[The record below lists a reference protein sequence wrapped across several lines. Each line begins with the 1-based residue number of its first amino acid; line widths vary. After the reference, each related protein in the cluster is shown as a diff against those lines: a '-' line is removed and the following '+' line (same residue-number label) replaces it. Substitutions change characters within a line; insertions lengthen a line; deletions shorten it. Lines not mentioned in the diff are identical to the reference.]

1 MTLTPNLPVNPE
13 KKASEGRLRSGDE
26 AFNSSI
32 LQSQGT
38 APAAKGRPFMASF
51 LEHLVKNQVMSEDI
65 ALQVAQRRQEAGKDK
80 RRLVELLAE
89 EFGLSRELLYREVAK
104 FYSFRIIELSDRSAR
119 RLPPAQVNKLLSGL
133 AEPSYELAV
142 KFKVLPYEIA
152 DQQPDKLLVVTPNPS
167 DREAYDVARLFPYK
181 KFEICYMTEADWA
194 ELWRQVNLEKQMTV
208 TGAGGAL
215 DPVYEEDDAQLDSTL
230 EREIN
235 RSQLV
240 SMVDNVLTDAVRVG
254 ASDVH
259 IVPRG
264 ARKTDL
270 MFRIDGRLKLWYT
283 VEDAR
288 AEAVVAV
295 VKGRGLN
302 LDRFERMAAQDGSAQ
317 KPIDSETIRFRISV
331 IPIISREL
339 NGKFE
344 SVVIRILRDAD
355 ASASLE
361 KIGFDAY
368 SQLMFREAIRKPQG
382 MVILTGPTGSGK
394 STTLVAALRSVMTA
408 ALNTITVEDPVEYLL
423 DGARQVKLSHK
434 LDFEGAMRAI
444 LRHDPDIVMVGEMR
458 DRITA
463 DIAVKLANTG
473 HLTFSTLHTN
483 DAPSAVS
490 RLFKMGVEP
499 FLIAQALNI
508 VVAQRLVRKL
518 CDRCK
523 SPGPSTAK
531 EVLERAGFTPEE
543 AHSVQLYRPV
553 GCINCVEGFKGRTA
567 IHETFYVNAEIRSL
581 IMESGD
587 RIDIDALRA
596 AATRHGMSPLR
607 RAGIELVKSGCTTL
621 EEIISTTNHEE

>member
-1 MTLTPNLPVNPE
+1 MPATTNAPTQPE
-13 KKASEGRLRSGDE
+13 KNSGEGRIRSGDE
-26 AFNSSI
+26 VFQSSA
-32 LQSQGT
+32 LQGA
-38 APAAKGRPFMASF
+38 APAAKARPFMASF
-51 LEHLVKNQVMSEDI
+51 LEHLVRNQVISENV
-65 ALQVAQRRQEAGKDK
+65 ALEVMQRKQDAASNK
-80 RRLVELLAE
+80 RRLVEILAE
-89 EFGLSRELLYREVAK
+89 EFGLSRELLYLEVAK

-119 RLPPAQVNKLLSGL
+119 RLPPTQVHKLLSAL
-133 AEPSYELAV
+133 PEQIYDLAV
-142 KFKVLPYEIA
+142 KHKVLPYEVA

-167 DREAYDVARLFPYK
+167 DREAYDVARVFPYK

-194 ELWRQVNLEKQMTV
+194 ELWRQVNLEKQKTV
-208 TGAGGAL
+208 GGEGL
-215 DPVYEEDDAQLDSTL
+215 DTVFEEDDAQLDSVL

-240 SMVDNVLTDAVRVG
+240 SMVENVLTDAVRVN
-254 ASDVH
+254 ASDIHV
-259 IVPRG
+259 VPRG
-264 ARKTDL
+264 ARKTDIL
-270 MFRIDGRLKLWYT
+270 FRIDGRLKVWYT

-317 KPIDSETIRFRISV
+317 KPIDSQMIRFRISV
-331 IPIISREL
+331 IPIVSREL

-355 ASASLE
+355 ASVSLSS
-361 KIGFDAY
+361 IGFDEY
-368 SQLMFREAIRKPQG
+368 SLAMFEQAIRKPHG

-394 STTLVAALRSVMTA
+394 STTLVAALRSVMSST
-408 ALNTITVEDPVEYLL
+408 LNTITVEDPVEYLL
-423 DGARQVKLSHK
+423 EGARQVKLSHK
-434 LDFEGAMRAI
+434 LDFENAMRAI

-499 FLIAQALNI
+499 FLIAQALN
-508 VVAQRLVRKL
+508 VVVGQRLIRKL

-523 SPGPSTAK
+523 SVMPHVNT
-531 EVLERAGFTPEE
+531 ELLERSGFTPEE
-543 AHSVQLYRPV
+543 ARSVKLYRSV
-553 GCINCVEGFKGRTA
+553 GCINCVEGYKGRTA
-567 IHETFYVNAEIRSL
+567 IHETLYINNEIRSL

-587 RIDIDALRA
+587 RIDIDAVRA
-596 AATRHGMSPLR
+596 EAVRHGMKPLR
-607 RAGIELVKSGCTTL
+607 RSGIELIKRGVTTL
-621 EEIISTTNHEE
+621 EEVISSTTLD

>member
-1 MTLTPNLPVNPE
+1 M
-13 KKASEGRLRSGDE
+13 
-26 AFNSSI
+26 
-32 LQSQGT
+32 
-38 APAAKGRPFMASF
+38 
-51 LEHLVKNQVMSEDI
+51 
-65 ALQVAQRRQEAGKDK
+65 KDK
-80 RRLVELLAE
+80 RRLVEILAE

-119 RLPPAQVNKLLSGL
+119 RLPPAQVNKLMGGL
-133 AEPSYELAV
+133 PEPAYELAV
-142 KFKVLPYEIA
+142 KHKVLPYEIA

-167 DREAYDVARLFPYK
+167 DREAYDVARMFPYK

-208 TGAGGAL
+208 SGGGT
-215 DPVYEEDDAQLDSTL
+215 VETVFEEDDAQLDSVL

-240 SMVDNVLTDAVRVG
+240 AMVENVLTDAVRVG
-254 ASDVH
+254 ASDIH

-264 ARKTDL
+264 ARKTDIL
-270 MFRIDGRLKLWYT
+270 FRIDGRLKLWYT

-317 KPIDSETIRFRISV
+317 KPIDSQTIRFRISV

-355 ASASLE
+355 ASVSLE
-361 KIGFDAY
+361 TIGFDAY
-368 SQLMFREAIRKPQG
+368 SLERFREAITKPHG

-394 STTLVAALRSVMTA
+394 STTLVAALRSVMSP

-423 DGARQVKLSHK
+423 DSARQVKLSHK
-434 LDFEGAMRAI
+434 LDFENAMRAI

-508 VVAQRLVRKL
+508 VVGQRLVRRL

-523 SPGPSTAK
+523 STAPAARP
-531 EVLERAGFTPEE
+531 EVLERAGFTPGE
-543 AHSVQLYRPV
+543 ARAAQLYRPV

-567 IHETFYVNAEIRSL
+567 IHETLYVTNEIRSM

-587 RIDIDALRA
+587 RIDVDAIRA
-596 AATRHGMSPLR
+596 AAIRSGMCSLR
-607 RAGIELVKSGCTTL
+607 RAGVELVRRGITTL
-621 EEIISTTNHEE
+621 EEIVSSTTND

>member
-1 MTLTPNLPVNPE
+1 MSSSMKLPVNPQ
-13 KKASEGRLRSGDE
+13 KPTGEGRLKSGDE
-26 AFNSSI
+26 AFQASVFAS
-32 LQSQGT
+32 GDA

-51 LEHLVKNQVMSEDI
+51 LEHLVRNQVVTEEV
-65 ALQVAQRRQEAGKDK
+65 ALQVATRRQDAGKDK
-80 RRLVELLAE
+80 RRLVEILAD

-119 RLPPAQVNKLLSGL
+119 RLPAAQVNKLLTGL
-133 AEPSYELAV
+133 PEPSYELAV
-142 KFKVLPYEIA
+142 KHKVLPYEIA

-194 ELWRQVNLEKQMTV
+194 ELWRQVNLEKQMSV
-208 TGAGGAL
+208 SGGGAV
-215 DPVYEEDDAQLDSTL
+215 DSVFEEDEAQLDSVL

-240 SMVDNVLTDAVRVG
+240 SMVENVLTDAVRVG
-254 ASDVH
+254 ASDIH
-259 IVPRG
+259 IAPRG
-264 ARKTDL
+264 ARKTDI

-317 KPIDSETIRFRISV
+317 KPIDSQMIRFRISV

-339 NGKFE
+339 AGKFE

-355 ASASLE
+355 ASVGLE
-361 KIGFDAY
+361 TIGFDAY
-368 SQLMFREAIRKPQG
+368 SLAMFEQAIHNPHG

-394 STTLVAALRSVMTA
+394 STTLVAALRSVMNST
-408 ALNTITVEDPVEYLL
+408 LNTITVEDPVEYLL

-434 LDFEGAMRAI
+434 LDFDNAMRAI
-444 LRHDPDIVMVGEMR
+444 LRHDPDIVMVGEIR

-483 DAPSAVS
+483 DAPSVVS
-490 RLFKMGVEP
+490 RLFKLGIEP

-508 VVAQRLVRKL
+508 VVGQRLVRKL

-523 SPGPSTAK
+523 TPSPPTPTS
-531 EVLERAGFTPEE
+531 VLERAGFTREE
-543 AHSVQLYRPV
+543 TGTVTLYRPV
-553 GCINCVEGFKGRTA
+553 GCINCVEGYKGRTA
-567 IHETFYVNAEIRSL
+567 IHESLYINAEIRSM
-581 IMESGD
+581 IMESGE
-587 RIDIDALRA
+587 RIDTDALREA
-596 AATRHGMSPLR
+596 GVGHGMRSLR
-607 RAGIELVKSGCTTL
+607 KAGLELVRRGVTTL
-621 EEIISTTNHEE
+621 DEIISSTTHA

>member
-1 MTLTPNLPVNPE
+1 MSSTLNVPVNPQ
-13 KKASEGRLRSGDE
+13 KPKSEGRLRSGDE
-26 AFNSSI
+26 AFQASVF
-32 LQSQGT
+32 QAGD
-38 APAAKGRPFMASF
+38 APQAAKGRPFMASF
-51 LEHLVKNQVMSEDI
+51 LEHLVRNQVVTEEV
-65 ALQVAQRRQEAGKDK
+65 ALQVAHRRQDAGKDK
-80 RRLVELLAE
+80 RRLVEILAD

-119 RLPPAQVNKLLSGL
+119 RLPAAQVNKLLTGL
-133 AEPSYELAV
+133 PEPTYELAV
-142 KFKVLPYEIA
+142 KHKVLPYEIA

-194 ELWRQVNLEKQMTV
+194 ELWRQVNLEKQMSV
-208 TGAGGAL
+208 SGGGTGVV
-215 DPVYEEDDAQLDSTL
+215 DSVFEEDEAQLDSVL

-240 SMVDNVLTDAVRVG
+240 SMVENVLTDAVRVG
-254 ASDVH
+254 ASDIHVA
-259 IVPRG
+259 PRG
-264 ARKTDL
+264 ARKTDI

-317 KPIDSETIRFRISV
+317 KPIDNQMIRFRISV

-339 NGKFE
+339 AGKFE

-355 ASASLE
+355 ASVSLPT
-361 KIGFDAY
+361 IGFDAY
-368 SQLMFREAIRKPQG
+368 SLAMFEQAIHNPHG

-394 STTLVAALRSVMTA
+394 STTLVAALRSVMNS

-423 DGARQVKLSHK
+423 EGARQVKLSHK
-434 LDFEGAMRAI
+434 LDFDNAMRAI
-444 LRHDPDIVMVGEMR
+444 LRHDPDIVMVGEIR

-490 RLFKMGVEP
+490 RLFKLGIEP

-508 VVAQRLVRKL
+508 VVGQRLVRKL

-523 SPGPSTAK
+523 TPAPPAPVA
-531 EVLERAGFTPEE
+531 VLERAGFSPEE
-543 AHSVQLYRPV
+543 AKTVSTFRAV
-553 GCINCVEGFKGRTA
+553 GCINCVEGYKGRTA
-567 IHETFYVNAEIRSL
+567 IHESLFINPEIRSM

-587 RIDIDALRA
+587 RIDIDALRQAGVRNGMRSLRA
-596 AATRHGMSPLR
+596 AGLD
-607 RAGIELVKSGCTTL
+607 LVKRGVTTL
-621 EEIISTTNHEE
+621 EEIISSTIHE